1 MARRHAKA
9 ILAIAL
15 CLAAGAAEAEAV
27 DIDSTLRE
35 CRLRAPTI
43 LGTHLEAVK
52 VKDEGQCTDNTHA
65 VDRSVRAR
73 GQTET
78 FEGSFERDG
87 CTRQQFGVNFPA
99 C

>member
-15 CLAAGAAEAEAV
+15 CLTAGAAEAV
-27 DIDSTLRE
+27 DIDRKLRE

-43 LGTHLEAVK
+43 LGTDLEAVK

-65 VDRSVRAR
+65 VNRSVRAR

-78 FEGSFERDG
+78 FQGSFERDG
-87 CTRQQFGVNFPA
+87 CTWQQFVVNFPA